1 MVLKRRQTKREERK
15 GALEY
20 NYSWI
25 AESERR
31 NEDGAEMRGEAEAE
45 AEGKEAIE
53 EGPQIATAY
62 MQESSNNGILRD
74 VEKKMTKDQ
83 RKGKKKGKV

>member
-1 MVLKRRQTKREERK
+1 MLKRRQTKREERK

-45 AEGKEAIE
+45 GKEAIE

-62 MQESSNNGILRD
+62 
-74 VEKKMTKDQ
+74 
-83 RKGKKKGKV
+83 RKVVTMEY